1 MKWDQTEAKAD
12 EEEEKKKRQGEAG
25 MCLRLILGSALLAL
39 ALGEDLRSGKIPNR
53 LLLMG
58 GFLGLVSYAWQVADP
73 WYIGIERGGRRG
85 IGMFDPVWSDM
96 GGEYLLSVARDMLLP
111 ILAAGLF
118 LAIFFLLGA
127 LGAGDV
133 KLLALLAGLLPADL
147 YRPML
152 GIALGQGALLGL
164 MSLLRRMRTSGR
176 GIETLGYFLWSGHPL
191 AEGRDLQTRVHFTI
205 CICNGF
211 LVCLG
216 WRLAADLARLI
227 NV

>member
-1 MKWDQTEAKAD
+1 
-12 EEEEKKKRQGEAG
+12 
-25 MCLRLILGSALLAL
+25 
-39 ALGEDLRSGKIPNR
+39 
-53 LLLMG
+53 
-58 GFLGLVSYAWQVADP
+58 
-73 WYIGIERGGRRG
+73 
-85 IGMFDPVWSDM
+85 MFDPVWSDM

-111 ILAAGLF
+111 MLAAGLF

-176 GIETLGYFLWSGHPL
+176 GIETLCHLLWSGHPL

-216 WRLAADLARLI
+216 WRLVADLARLI